1 MSLGLC
7 DWGLSS
13 DFFHC
18 NCQQPPETTHIQS
31 GEYLFHATSCQEA
44 CCLRLQNVKALFS
57 LALDYLK
64 ERISNLIISG
74 TRLSV
79 VNTAAPLSCSSNLL
93 LVRSSQ
99 SGERWPHATKKAFF
113 KNEAELKGG

>member
-1 MSLGLC
+1 MTGAC
-7 DWGLSS
+7 QVI
-13 DFFHC
+13 FFHC

-44 CCLRLQNVKALFS
+44 CRLRLQNVKALFS

-64 ERISNLIISG
+64 ERISNLIIAG
-74 TRLSV
+74 ARLSV

-113 KNEAELKGG
+113 QG